1 MPQQC
6 KTARRRTRRLIKL
19 PCVLSLRRHY
29 PVPVQTVGDAF
40 GRPLSLVC
48 PSSRQNCVSVST
60 SIVPLN
66 LTPPTRQVNRPPNVG
81 ILNKNRHW
89 VLRGSTPAARP
100 ANTPALPRS
109 WFTPLFALP
118 AGSDCSASGRVRS
131 PPFDLPAHR
140 RRGYANNTRNGASG
154 NAFPEQRQSLLPVR
168 GRRGGLGGAVRA
180 IASAVAAAIDLEAF
194 GGAVSWHRWIRRP
207 GSGFRGCKRAVGTW

>member
-89 VLRGSTPAARP
+89 VLRGSMPAARP

-109 WFTPLFALP
+109 WCTPSFALP
-118 AGSDCSASGRVRS
+118 AGSACSAAGRVRQ
-131 PPFDLPAHR
+131 PPFLTYRLTAGGVTPTIRATALREMPSPSSAKAYSRSAAPGRVR
-140 RRGYANNTRNGASG
+140 RRRVCNS
-154 NAFPEQRQSLLPVR
+154 VR
-168 GRRGGLGGAVRA
+168 SRRSHRLGGFWRRRFV
-180 IASAVAAAIDLEAF
+180 ASLDPQAGQRI
-194 GGAVSWHRWIRRP
+194 SWL
-207 GSGFRGCKRAVGTW
+207 